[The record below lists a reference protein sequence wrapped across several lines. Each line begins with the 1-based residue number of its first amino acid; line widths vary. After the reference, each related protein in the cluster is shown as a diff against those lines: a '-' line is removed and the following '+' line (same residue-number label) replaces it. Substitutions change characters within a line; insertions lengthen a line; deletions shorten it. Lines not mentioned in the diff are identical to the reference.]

1 MGKSPANTDSQ
12 QMSDVA
18 MARDYV
24 ADIGGKG
31 SVKTILARAYDA
43 LGKMF
48 PHEDDPENQW
58 TERRVKSFW
67 WREAATVQFREMLEL
82 HRTAEKAK
90 EERELLQRARK
101 EHAAF
106 IEKSA
111 SIRALLERSDPD
123 FHCSEIERLGDMG
136 RRVDRPR
143 ADREG

>member
-18 MARDYV
+18 MAHDYV
-24 ADIGGKG
+24 AAIGGKG
-31 SVKTILARAYDA
+31 SVKTVLARAFDA
-43 LGKMF
+43 LIKAF
-48 PHEDDPENQW
+48 PHEEDPDNQW

-90 EERELLQRARK
+90 NERELLQIARK

-106 IEKSA
+106 VEKTA
-111 SIRALLERSDPD
+111 SLRALLERQDED
-123 FHCSEIERLGDMG
+123 FHRPEIERLGGMG
-136 RRVDRPR
+136 GGMDRTR
-143 ADREG
+143 NRGE

>member
-31 SVKTILARAYDA
+31 SVKTILARAYEA

-48 PHEDDPENQW
+48 PHEEDPENQW

-82 HRTAEKAK
+82 HRAAEKAK
-90 EERELLQRARK
+90 EERELLQKARK

-106 IEKSA
+106 IEKTA
-111 SIRALLERSDPD
+111 SYRALLERTDPD
-123 FHCSEIERLGDMG
+123 FFGSEIERLGVESRGM
-136 RRVDRPR
+136 DRTR
-143 ADREG
+143 ADRD